1 MLVKPRLR
9 PSSRLLVLL
18 FSLNAMVAAQAQS
31 PAKNQREVAVTFDD
45 LPLTRMSP
53 QTWRQTTGK
62 LLAQINAKNI
72 PAIGFVNESKLY
84 EHDRL
89 DTARVALLQMWLD
102 AGLDL
107 GNHSFSHWDLHRVAP
122 EKYKADILRGEE
134 ITAKLLA
141 QQGRRP
147 RYFRHPFLHTGT
159 SLAVKQEI
167 EEFLNRHAYAVAPVT
182 VDNSEWIFARA
193 YDLALERGDEAMR
206 KRIGEAY
213 VPYMENKFEYYEK
226 QSRALFGYEIKQTLL
241 VHANTLNSDYFG
253 AVANMLVRRGYA
265 FVALEEALR
274 DAAYRS
280 EDTYMGPAGI
290 SWLQRWA
297 MAQGKTGEFFKGEPR
312 TPEFVLKAAGID
324 AE

>member
-1 MLVKPRLR
+1 MIKFSVTCLHV
-9 PSSRLLVLL
+9 SVGLL
-18 FSLNAMVAAQAQS
+18 FLAAIALAQTPF
-31 PAKNQREVAVTFDD
+31 PAENQREVAITFDD
-45 LPLTRMSP
+45 LPLTRMTP

-62 LLAQINAKNI
+62 LLAQITAKNI

-102 AGLDL
+102 AKLDL

-193 YDLALERGDEAMR
+193 YDLAVERGDEAMQ
-206 KRIGEAY
+206 KRIGETY
-213 VPYMENKFEYYEK
+213 IPYMENKFEYYEK
-226 QSRALFGYEIKQTLL
+226 QSRALFGYEIKQVLL
-241 VHANTLNSDYFG
+241 LHANALNADYFG
-253 AVANMLVRRGYA
+253 EVAAMLAKRGYIFIPLGA
-265 FVALEEALR
+265 ALR
-274 DAAYRS
+274 DHAYRS
-280 EDTYMGPAGI
+280 RETYTGPGGL
-290 SWLQRWA
+290 SWLDRWA
-297 MAQGKTGEFFKGEPR
+297 LAQGKKGDFFQGEPR
-312 TPEFVLKAAGID
+312 APEFVLRAAGVD
-324 AE
+324 SE